1 MQLVGYDMEV
11 LKTKLDDVIQEFN
24 RAQEEP
30 SEEQ

>member
-1 MQLVGYDMEV
+1 MQLVGYDVEV
-11 LKTKLDDVIQEFN
+11 LKTKLDEVIQEFN

>member
-11 LKTKLDDVIQEFN
+11 LKTKLDEVIQEFN